1 MKLFPKPYANAVQCR
16 IKPQSVSQL
25 PPFLPL
31 SFIYLLWQLNRNSFL
46 MKLKFS
52 DAFNMGKMGNIKKHR
67 EYCFAQRNNSNV
79 QNNTPEALSNA
90 FTMCF

>member
-1 MKLFPKPYANAVQCR
+1 
-16 IKPQSVSQL
+16 
-25 PPFLPL
+25 
-31 SFIYLLWQLNRNSFL
+31 